1 MTKLGFIGAGKV
13 GTALAISLSNKG
25 YPVVAVYDLNPE
37 AADYFAQEV
46 SGCKI
51 ANKTQDVANAADLVF
66 ITTVDDQINQI
77 ASDLKWRAGQM
88 AVHCSG
94 ANSTALLEPAKEQGA
109 LVGVFH
115 PGNSFADK
123 KQAIQNIA
131 GNTFDIEAEEPL
143 LSTIKELVAALDGY
157 WIEVKASDRP
167 VYHVAIEMPSLF
179 TMLLAR
185 TAVKMFAAMDIE
197 EEKALNL
204 VTSLMRVAL
213 RIMETLGTS
222 TALTGPVDRGDTE
235 TVKKH
240 IDGLRRVCPS
250 VLPLYRELAR
260 QNIPF
265 AIEHRSI
272 DQKKADELKA
282 ILEQY

>member
-13 GTALAISLSNKG
+13 GTALAISLSGKG

-37 AADYFAQEV
+37 AADYFTQEII
-46 SGCKI
+46 GCKI
-51 ANKTQDVANAADLVF
+51 TNKTQDVANAADLVF

-88 AVHCSG
+88 VVHCSG
-94 ANSTALLEPAKEQGA
+94 ANSTALLETAKKQGA

-115 PGNSFADK
+115 PGNSFADR

-143 LSTIKELVAALDGY
+143 LSTFKELVAALDGY

-167 VYHVAIEMPSLF
+167 IYHVAIEMPSLF

-185 TAVKMFAAMDIE
+185 TAVKIFEAMNIE
-197 EEKALNL
+197 QKQALN
-204 VTSLMRVAL
+204 VTVPLMRVAAN
-213 RIMETLGTS
+213 IIESFGTS
-222 TALTGPVDRGDTE
+222 KALTGPVDRGDTE

-240 IDGLRRVCPS
+240 IDGLRRLCPS
-250 VLPLYRELAR
+250 VLPLYRELAL

>member
-1 MTKLGFIGAGKV
+1 MIKLGFIGAGKV
-13 GTALAISLSNKG
+13 GTALAISLNNKG
-25 YPVVAVYDLNPE
+25 YPVMAVYDVYPE
-37 AADYFAQEV
+37 SAEYFTQQI
-46 SGCKI
+46 SGCQI
-51 ANKTQDVANAADLVF
+51 AGTFQDVADAADLVF
-66 ITTVDDQINQI
+66 ITTIDDQINRV
-77 ASDLKWRAGQM
+77 ASEIKWRSGQM

-94 ANSTALLEPAKEQGA
+94 ANSTALLEPAREQGA

-123 KQAIQNIA
+123 KQAINNIA

-143 LSTIKELVAALDGY
+143 LGKFKELVAALDGY

-167 VYHVAIEMPSLF
+167 IYHVAIELPSLF
-179 TMLLAR
+179 TMLLAK
-185 TAVKMFAAMDIE
+185 TAVDMFATMDIE
-197 EEKALNL
+197 EEKALTL

-222 TALTGPVDRGDTE
+222 AALTGPVDRGDTE

-240 IDGLRRVCPS
+240 IDGLRRLCPW
-250 VLPLYRELAR
+250 VVPLYQELAR

-265 AIEHRSI
+265 AIKHGSI

-282 ILEQY
+282 ILEKY